1 MFRYSWHAPVLGV
14 LAVVLGALVLSAEP
28 ALAHK
33 LNVYA
38 GAAGGTITGYAYFP
52 GGGRAKGVKVEVLG
66 PDGKVL
72 GQTETGQDGA
82 FAFEAGFKCDH
93 TFVVD
98 SGDGHRATYTVE
110 ADELPDGLP
119 LLDSGAGGQLAG
131 PQGVPAHLAAPSL
144 LPPPVG
150 EGRGEG
156 GSATEPD
163 AAARHTSSSPCE
175 AGFAEQGEGGQALGR
190 QIRGLREQI
199 EGYQEQVRFRDVLGG
214 IGYIFGVAG
223 IAFYFLGRRQQRRQ

>member
-1 MFRYSWHAPVLGV
+1 VLGV

-72 GQTETGQDGA
+72 GQTETDQDGE

-98 SGDGHRATYTVE
+98 SGDGHRATYTVG
-110 ADELPDGLP
+110 ADELPDGLASLESTGQP
-119 LLDSGAGGQLAG
+119 SGQAVTTVSSEQSVVS
-131 PQGVPAHLAAPSL
+131 PVPRPTTYYSL
-144 LPPPVG
+144 LTERSPG
-150 EGRGEG
+150 
-156 GSATEPD
+156 AEPD
-163 AAARHTSSSPCE
+163 TAARHTSSSPCV

-190 QIRGLREQI
+190 QIRGLREQM
-199 EGYQEQVRFRDVLGG
+199 EGYEEKTRFRDVLGG
-214 IGYIFGVAG
+214 IGYIVGVAG

>member
-1 MFRYSWHAPVLGV
+1 M
-14 LAVVLGALVLSAEP
+14 LGALVLSAEP

-72 GQTETGQDGA
+72 GQTETDQDGE
-82 FAFEAGFKCDH
+82 FAFEAGFRCDH

-156 GSATEPD
+156 GSATELD
-163 AAARHTSSSPCE
+163 TAARHTSSSPCE
-175 AGFAEQGEGGQALGR
+175 AGFRPSQPKLLRRSRLAEQGEGGQALGR